1 MQLSAMEAEGA
12 ELESGEEAPDAQ
24 TARNEM
30 KQLLLYAIESLPESE
45 HAVYELRDL
54 EEVGGEETAARLG
67 LSLAGNEVAPSS
79 GAGESSYFFGCGAGK
94 PSTKGSCQ
102 IVASFW

>member
-1 MQLSAMEAEGA
+1 
-12 ELESGEEAPDAQ
+12 
-24 TARNEM
+24 M

-67 LSLAGNEVAPSS
+67 LSLPAMKSRLHRAREKVRIFLDAALVSHPQKEV
-79 GAGESSYFFGCGAGK
+79 
-94 PSTKGSCQ
+94 
-102 IVASFW
+102 VR